1 MNRIVIAG
9 VVAVLSVAT
18 AFGQGHGRK
27 VFKPGETTGREPG
40 RVERSEY
47 DRSVRICRD
56 DYDRTPG
63 GGHISMTPIALT
75 VLNWGMP
82 YGRNWAICGLRLNL
96 GLPEI
101 THKYEAI
108 YGFDIGLSGETFG
121 ESGGA
126 LVNVFNNTTRDMY
139 GIAVAG
145 LWNRSLGTDSIALQ
159 VAPIFNSAEG
169 LDGVQVGL
177 VNRAHELHGVQIGLV
192 NMAVY
197 GGGLQIGLWND
208 SGNGVGSPII
218 GIVY

>member
-1 MNRIVIAG
+1 MLAGAIAILSA
-9 VVAVLSVAT
+9 AV

-27 VFKPGETTGREPG
+27 VFKPGETTGLEHDS
-40 RVERSEY
+40 VERSQY
-47 DRSVRICRD
+47 DRTRPVDRG

-63 GGHISMTPIALT
+63 GGHIGMTPISLT

-82 YGRNWAICGLRLNL
+82 YGRTWAIGGLRLNL
-96 GLPEI
+96 GLPGI
-101 THKYEAI
+101 AHPYESV
-108 YGFDIGLSGETFG
+108 YGIDAGFSGETFG
-121 ESGGA
+121 ESGGV

-145 LWNRSLGTDSIALQ
+145 LWNRATGTDSVVLQ
-159 VAPIFNSAEG
+159 VAPVFNSSEG
-169 LDGVQVGL
+169 LDGLQIGL

-192 NMAVY
+192 NTAVH

>member
-1 MNRIVIAG
+1 MKKTMIVGTIAI
-9 VVAVLSVAT
+9 LSAAT
-18 AFGQGHGRK
+18 AFGQGYGRR
-27 VFKPGETTGREPG
+27 VFKPGETTGPEAG
-40 RVERSEY
+40 RVERSQY
-47 DRSVRICRD
+47 DRTRNVDRN

-96 GLPEI
+96 GLPGI
-101 THKYEAI
+101 THQYESV
-108 YGFDIGLSGETFG
+108 YGIDAGLSGETFG
-121 ESGGA
+121 ESGGV
-126 LVNVFNNTTRDMY
+126 LVNVFNNTARDIY
-139 GIAVAG
+139 GIAAAG
-145 LWNRSLGTDSIALQ
+145 LWNRALGKDSVALQ
-159 VAPIFNSAEG
+159 VAAIFNSAEG

-192 NMAVY
+192 NSAVH

-208 SGNGVGSPII
+208 SGNGTGTPII